1 MSGLAIAGMALQAG
15 SAGMSFYQAK
25 KQRDAQNAANVKANE
40 LLEDAKKRLDVN
52 VYEALAIQ
60 KEPYELQR
68 EALLSQGAAG
78 LQAGVEGSQRGAA
91 ATAGRVQMA
100 QQAAQGDVRTAMGQ
114 EMMDLDKLVAAEDSR
129 LLDVGMQLGLEESA
143 SARQAA
149 RDASN
154 ARQQAIMSGV
164 QGIAGIGETAISQA
178 GLYAGTAKQ
187 PIRED
192 MQKIDMLGMPTPE
205 RNLAGR
211 MMIPYAEP
219 INNMFDPT
227 NGLVNLTRTTVG
239 DPVSP
244 YQSRIKAPLYADPIQ
259 SYTDPAN
266 PFKFS
271 FY

>member
-15 SAGMSFYQAK
+15 SAGMSFYQAN
-25 KQRDAQNAANVKANE
+25 KQKIAQGKAEEKANE

-52 VYEALAIQ
+52 KYEALAIQ

-100 QQAAQGDVRTAMGQ
+100 QQAAQGGVRTAMGQ

-178 GLYAGTAKQ
+178 ELYAGTAKQ

-192 MQKIDMLGMPTPE
+192 MQKIDMLGMPTLPTPE
-205 RNLAGR
+205 RNLAG
-211 MMIPYAEP
+211 
-219 INNMFDPT
+219 
-227 NGLVNLTRTTVG
+227 
-239 DPVSP
+239 
-244 YQSRIKAPLYADPIQ
+244 IKAPFMQPLKEQQQPVFYGGVNPLYE
-259 SYTDPAN
+259 TLN
-266 PFKFS
+266 PFINP
-271 FY
+271 YL

>member
-1 MSGLAIAGMALQAG
+1 MVFTIWLRSIKSSL
-15 SAGMSFYQAK
+15 
-25 KQRDAQNAANVKANE
+25 RT
-40 LLEDAKKRLDVN
+40 VN
-52 VYEALAIQ
+52 YTLALAIQ

-143 SARQAA
+143 GARQAA

-154 ARQQAIMSGV
+154 ARQQALMSGV

-178 GLYAGTAKQ
+178 ELYAGTAKQ

-192 MQKIDMLGMPTPE
+192 MQKIDMLGMPTLPTPE
-205 RNLAGR
+205 RNLAG
-211 MMIPYAEP
+211 
-219 INNMFDPT
+219 
-227 NGLVNLTRTTVG
+227 
-239 DPVSP
+239 
-244 YQSRIKAPLYADPIQ
+244 IKAPFMQPLKEQQQPVFHGGVNPLYE
-259 SYTDPAN
+259 TFN
-266 PFKFS
+266 PFINP
-271 FY
+271 YL

>member
-1 MSGLAIAGMALQAG
+1 MSGLAIAGLAVSVG
-15 SAGMSFYQAK
+15 TTTMSFVQAN
-25 KQRDAQNAANVKANE
+25 KQKNLQNAANIKANE

-52 VYEALAIQ
+52 KYEALAIQ
-60 KEPYELQR
+60 KEPYKLQR

-100 QQAAQGDVRTAMGQ
+100 QQAAQGDVRTAMGK

-143 SARQAA
+143 GARQAA

-178 GLYAGTAKQ
+178 GLYAGTAKVKDTAPVTQ
-187 PIRED
+187 GTYT
-192 MQKIDMLGMPTPE
+192 LGGANQFPNTFATPNFNTTFNPTFNNPNPTFNNPNQISLQNP
-205 RNLAGR
+205 NLGVNN
-211 MMIPYAEP
+211 ITPY
-219 INNMFDPT
+219 
-227 NGLVNLTRTTVG
+227 
-239 DPVSP
+239 
-244 YQSRIKAPLYADPIQ
+244 
-259 SYTDPAN
+259 
-266 PFKFS
+266 KFL
-271 FY
+271 

>member
-25 KQRDAQNAANVKANE
+25 KQKDAQNAANVKANE

-68 EALLSQGAAG
+68 EALLSQGASA

-100 QQAAQGDVRTAMGQ
+100 QQAAQGGVRTAMGQ

-143 SARQAA
+143 GARQAA

-154 ARQQAIMSGV
+154 ARQQALMSGV

-178 GLYAGTAKQ
+178 ELYAGTAKQ

-192 MQKIDMLGMPTPE
+192 MQKIDMLGMPSMPSMPKRDIIIPDGLGNRTPQST
-205 RNLAGR
+205 LSPL
-211 MMIPYAEP
+211 PYSIQPLEGP
-219 INNMFDPT
+219 GGKLKSY
-227 NGLVNLTRTTVG
+227 NGFN
-239 DPVSP
+239 
-244 YQSRIKAPLYADPIQ
+244 PLYETPFI
-259 SYTDPAN
+259 N
-266 PFKFS
+266 P
-271 FY
+271 YL

>member
-1 MSGLAIAGMALQAG
+1 MSGLAIAGLAVSVG
-15 SAGMSFYQAK
+15 TTTMSFVQAN
-25 KQRDAQNAANVKANE
+25 KQKNLQKAAEQKANE

-68 EALLSQGAAG
+68 EALLSQGASA

-100 QQAAQGDVRTAMGQ
+100 QQEAQGGVRTAMGQ

-143 SARQAA
+143 GARQAA

-178 GLYAGTAKQ
+178 ELYAGTAKQ

-192 MQKIDMLGMPTPE
+192 MQKIDMLGMPTLPTPE
-205 RNLAGR
+205 RDII
-211 MMIPYAEP
+211 IPDGLGNRTPQSTLSPLPYSIQPLEGP
-219 INNMFDPT
+219 GGKLKSY
-227 NGLVNLTRTTVG
+227 NGFN
-239 DPVSP
+239 
-244 YQSRIKAPLYADPIQ
+244 PLYETPFI
-259 SYTDPAN
+259 N
-266 PFKFS
+266 P
-271 FY
+271 YL

>member
-1 MSGLAIAGMALQAG
+1 MSGLAIAGLAVSVG
-15 SAGMSFYQAK
+15 TTTMSFVQAN
-25 KQRDAQNAANVKANE
+25 KQKNLQNAANIKANE

-52 VYEALAIQ
+52 KYEALAIQ
-60 KEPYELQR
+60 KEPYKLQR

-129 LLDVGMQLGLEESA
+129 LLDVGMQLGLEESTD
-143 SARQAA
+143 ARQAA
-149 RDASN
+149 RDAGN

-178 GLYAGTAKQ
+178 ELYAGTAKQ

-192 MQKIDMLGMPTPE
+192 MQKIDMLGMPSMPSMPKRDIIIPDGLGNRTPQSTWSP
-205 RNLAGR
+205 L
-211 MMIPYAEP
+211 PYSIQPLEGP
-219 INNMFDPT
+219 GGKVKSY
-227 NGLVNLTRTTVG
+227 NGFN
-239 DPVSP
+239 
-244 YQSRIKAPLYADPIQ
+244 PLYETPF
-259 SYTDPAN
+259 SN
-266 PFKFS
+266 P
-271 FY
+271 YL

>member
-15 SAGMSFYQAK
+15 SAGMSFVQAK
-25 KQRDAQNAANVKANE
+25 NQRDAQNAANVKANE

-60 KEPYELQR
+60 KEPYKLQR

-143 SARQAA
+143 GARQAA

-178 GLYAGTAKQ
+178 GLYAGTAKVKDTAPVTQ
-187 PIRED
+187 GTYT
-192 MQKIDMLGMPTPE
+192 LGGANQFPNTFATPNFNTTFNPTFNNPNPTFNNPNQISLQNP
-205 RNLAGR
+205 NLGVNN
-211 MMIPYAEP
+211 ITPY
-219 INNMFDPT
+219 
-227 NGLVNLTRTTVG
+227 
-239 DPVSP
+239 
-244 YQSRIKAPLYADPIQ
+244 
-259 SYTDPAN
+259 
-266 PFKFS
+266 KFL
-271 FY
+271 